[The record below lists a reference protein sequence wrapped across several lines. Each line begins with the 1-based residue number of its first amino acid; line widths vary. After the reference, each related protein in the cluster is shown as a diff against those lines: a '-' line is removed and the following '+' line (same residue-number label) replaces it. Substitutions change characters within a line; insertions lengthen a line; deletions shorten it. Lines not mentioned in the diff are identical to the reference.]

1 MSDANPFAKRDA
13 APYALPRDLLD
24 DLQTPALVV
33 YLDRVRE
40 NVQRMIDY
48 AGSADRWRPHLK
60 TTKIPEVWAE
70 LLAAGVRQFKCA
82 TTREAAVMLQ
92 VAAAAAANA
101 PDERV
106 DLASRPEHRQQLERR
121 ALQQHAA
128 RQPRLREAAPRRRQ
142 RERGGRQAVCVQHQR
157 LVGRGVVCRQ
167 RAGQQDADA
176 RQRLARR
183 WPAEAVHPLEASG
196 SIRFH

>member
-1 MSDANPFAKRDA
+1 MSDANPFAQRDA

-106 DLASRPEHRQQLERR
+106 DLLVAYPHRGPSLRRLGELADKAPHADVSVLVEDPELVERPGEPPAS
-121 ALQQHAA
+121 
-128 RQPRLREAAPRRRQ
+128 
-142 RERGGRQAVCVQHQR
+142 
-157 LVGRGVVCRQ
+157 
-167 RAGQQDADA
+167 
-176 RQRLARR
+176 
-183 WPAEAVHPLEASG
+183 AEAEAG
-196 SIRFH
+196 A